1 VGLEEVLRG
10 MGEGGQGLGPRVTD
24 GVTEAAA
31 PDPVTR
37 PPRVVGV
44 RIPTTVPRE
53 TEAHTG
59 NSESGGHK

>member
-1 VGLEEVLRG
+1 MGLEEVLRG

-37 PPRVVGV
+37 PPRVVGM
-44 RIPTTVPRE
+44 RIPTTVRKRDRSPHGRFRVRL
-53 TEAHTG
+53 T
-59 NSESGGHK
+59 